1 MEERS
6 MKTIEQEQR
15 RCAAMMEEL
24 SAEREENENLRTII
38 DYSNEEIQKL
48 KSTKEQFEEE
58 C

>member
-38 DYSNEEIQKL
+38 D
-48 KSTKEQFEEE
+48 
-58 C
+58 